1 MTNITK
7 FRLFK
12 SLNFFFRIGVP
23 IIAAA
28 AIWGVFKAPDPNATT
43 GSILSQIGG
52 GVFVAGIVLIFE
64 GQTYVKKQIEQM
76 KLDTKTVIAKNHTVL
91 YTALGLFLLAV
102 TLFAAQAM
110 VFCFVSAGGNAVA
123 AALELKE
130 NKYRRLA
137 YPIK

>member
-1 MTNITK
+1 MTDISK
-7 FRLFK
+7 YRLFK

-23 IIAAA
+23 IIAAGV
-28 AIWGVFKAPDPNATT
+28 IWGVFKVSEEPSSASIFTKI
-43 GSILSQIGG
+43 GS
-52 GVFVAGIVLIFE
+52 GVFVAGIILIFE
-64 GQTYVKKQIEQM
+64 GQTFIKKQIEQM